1 MILID
6 KGYFD
11 YDFQKAPERKA
22 ERKEKSREELQ
33 NILAGFGFSQFK
45 KTEEEIQ
52 EHILKHMED

>member
-11 YDFQKAPERKA
+11 YDFQKAPEKEEEHR
-22 ERKEKSREELQ
+22 EKSTEELQ